1 MMPALNFTFE
11 GLLLVADNVK
21 MLLQTGMIPGIV
33 LQIVCA
39 VVSIY
44 TLYLLLILYLHRKS
58 EMVSCPS

>member
-1 MMPALNFTFE
+1 M
-11 GLLLVADNVK
+11 
-21 MLLQTGMIPGIV
+21 QTGMIPGIV

-58 EMVSCPS
+58 ELVRLLGVHALVDSEHRDHETTVAYQV

>member
-1 MMPALNFTFE
+1 MR
-11 GLLLVADNVK
+11 
-21 MLLQTGMIPGIV
+21 LQTGMIPGIV

-58 EMVSCPS
+58 ELVSSLHVMSCYQLFAQ